1 MRLFFALPVPAEAR
15 ERLRSVVE
23 GARQLG
29 GEGVSF
35 TKVDQLH
42 FTLAFLG
49 EQPRA
54 DDALSAGEVLRECS
68 VFEVGLAGAGAFPNN
83 ARPRVLWLG
92 VNAGAQELMDAAER
106 LRAALRQRGFQIEE
120 RKFHPHLTLGRVRP
134 RGERFAKQTLAS
146 VGPEELTRWTARE
159 ACLVQS
165 VLGKGGATHTVLRAF
180 PFR

>member
-54 DDALSAGEVLRECS
+54 DDALSAGAVLRECS
-68 VFEVGLAGAGAFPNN
+68 VFAVGLAGAGALAHNSRPCVRWLGGN
-83 ARPRVLWLG
+83 AR
-92 VNAGAQELMDAAER
+92 AQVVVDD
-106 LRAALRQRGFQIEE
+106 
-120 RKFHPHLTLGRVRP
+120 
-134 RGERFAKQTLAS
+134 
-146 VGPEELTRWTARE
+146 
-159 ACLVQS
+159 
-165 VLGKGGATHTVLRAF
+165 GG
-180 PFR
+180 